1 MNIYLNCISI
11 HIFLFDTFLFFT
23 SHDEDMFVDK
33 LSVLLGPDDID
44 YIDAILFS
52 LRAIQI
58 VVGAS
63 VLRADLFLR
72 ISFLFAY
79 STLAWQRDRDNGR

>member
-1 MNIYLNCISI
+1 M
-11 HIFLFDTFLFFT
+11 
-23 SHDEDMFVDK
+23 DK
-33 LSVLLGPDDID
+33 LSVLFGPADID
-44 YIDAILFS
+44 AMLFS

-72 ISFLFAY
+72 ISFLVAY
-79 STLAWQRDRDNGR
+79 STLAWQRDRDNGW